1 MLKARLDADLKTALL
16 AGDKAL
22 VEVLRGLKS
31 AILYEEVAQKVRD
44 TGLNDEGILKV
55 LAKEAKKRADSAE
68 IYKQAGADDRAQA
81 ELSEKTII
89 DTYLPAPLSDE
100 ALAAIIDEII
110 AQQPQAQFG
119 QIIGAV
125 KQKVGAQ
132 ADGGR
137 IAAAVKAKM

>member
-132 ADGGR
+132 ADGRR